1 MPDKLTVDIWSDIMC
16 PWCAIGATQFFTAV
30 EQVKDD
36 VEVEARFMPFEL
48 NPDMPPEGREQAA
61 LLAENYGKTLD
72 EVEEMRAN
80 LLQAAEKAGFPMDWQ
95 GEEGEE
101 PAPWVWNS
109 HDAHKL
115 LRWALTVADPVAQV
129 RLKMALMRAHFQ
141 ERLNMADREV
151 LLDVA
156 EAEAFDRAAAADAL
170 ADEALSI
177 AVKMEERRALENR
190 ITSVPTFVVAG
201 KYVLQGAAEPDDYA
215 KALVK
220 LASMEA
226 MA

>member
-1 MPDKLTVDIWSDIMC
+1 MPYKLTVDIWSDIMC
-16 PWCAIGATQFFTAV
+16 PWCAIGATQFFKAV
-30 EQVKDD
+30 EQVKDE

-61 LLAENYGKTLD
+61 LLAENYGKGLE
-72 EVEEMRAN
+72 EVSAMRAD
-80 LLQAAEKAGFPMDWQ
+80 LLRAAEKAGFPMEWD
-95 GEEGEE
+95 GDSPE

-115 LRWALTVADPVAQV
+115 LRWALTVADPAAQV

-141 ERLNMADREV
+141 QRRNVANRDV
-151 LLDVA
+151 LLDIA
-156 EAEAFDRAAAADAL
+156 EMEGFEPTEAGKAL
-170 ADEALSI
+170 EDEALSI
-177 AVKMEERRALENR
+177 AVQLEEQRATENNIR
-190 ITSVPTFVVAG
+190 SVPTFIVNG
-201 KYVLQGAAEPDDYA
+201 KYILQGAAEPDEYA
-215 KALVK
+215 KALIK